1 MRHLRPSFSRSAFGR
16 LGAASAST
24 PSLTLRS
31 RRDAAASFGAGLPRM
46 AAMVAVGNEGG
57 LMTVD
62 EISLFLVACG
72 ELLDAI
78 AQLIV
83 ALRRSP

>member
-1 MRHLRPSFSRSAFGR
+1 
-16 LGAASAST
+16 
-24 PSLTLRS
+24 
-31 RRDAAASFGAGLPRM
+31 M